1 MNYEKAIAI
10 IAEKYPYMTVERDPG
25 KGGWR
30 VKSDSEGIILGPW
43 RKSLEEAL
51 IIAAENVKE
60 KA

>member
-30 VKSDSEGIILGPW
+30 VKSDSGPW